1 MDAADNIRRIKA
13 QADEPKPKKAYQIPK
28 VSKKKQKQLEAQKD
42 MIKLDHEFYEAH
54 WRACPHRCEQCNL
67 NLGKEP
73 LTIFFH
79 HALPKRNYPQ
89 FRHTHEN
96 IIILCGNCHIQAETD
111 IDKVPAVKKR
121 TEEIEKKLLNDPF

>member
-1 MDAADNIRRIKA
+1 MSIENIRRLKE
-13 QADEPKPKKAYQIPK
+13 QANEPKPKKAYQIPK
-28 VSKKKQKQLEAQKD
+28 VSKKRQKKLEEQKD
-42 MIKLDHEFYEAH
+42 MIKLDHEFYEEH
-54 WRACPHRCEQCNL
+54 WRACPHKCEQCGL

-96 IIILCGNCHIQAETD
+96 LIVLCGNCHSQAEVD
-111 IDKVPAVKKR
+111 IDKVPIVKRR
-121 TEEIEKKLLNDPF
+121 TVEIEKLLNS

>member
-1 MDAADNIRRIKA
+1 MGLREIQKLKE
-13 QADEPKPKKAYQIPK
+13 QANEPKPKRRKPIAK
-28 VSKKKQKQLEAQKD
+28 VSKKKQKQLEEQKD
-42 MIKLDHEFYEAH
+42 MIRLDHEFYEEH
-54 WRACPHRCEQCNL
+54 WRACPHKCEQCNL

-96 IIILCGNCHIQAETD
+96 IIVLCGNCHSQAEVD
-111 IDKVPAVKKR
+111 IDKVPVVKKR
-121 TEEIEKKLLNDPF
+121 TEEIENKLLNDTF

>member
-1 MDAADNIRRIKA
+1 MGLKEIQKLKEMAG
-13 QADEPKPKKAYQIPK
+13 EPKPKKAYQIPRF
-28 VSKKKQKQLEAQKD
+28 SKKKQKQMQEQKD
-42 MIKLDHEFYEAH
+42 LIKLDHEFYEEH
-54 WRACPHRCEQCNL
+54 WRACLHRCEQCDL

-96 IIILCGNCHIQAETD
+96 LIVLCGNCHSQAEVD
-111 IDKVPAVKKR
+111 IDKVPIVKRR
-121 TEEIEKKLLNDPF
+121 TAEIEKLLNS

>member
-1 MDAADNIRRIKA
+1 MSIEHIRKLKEEAKEPRPPKA
-13 QADEPKPKKAYQIPK
+13 RKPIAK

-42 MIKLDHEFYEAH
+42 MIKLDHEFYEEH
-54 WRACPHRCEQCNL
+54 WRACPHKCEECQI

-89 FRHTHEN
+89 FRHDHRN
-96 IIILCGNCHIQAETD
+96 IIVLCGDHHSQAEIN
-111 IDKVPAVKKR
+111 IDKVPIVKRR
-121 TEEIEKKLLNDPF
+121 TEEIAKILLNAPF

>member
-1 MDAADNIRRIKA
+1 MSIEHIRRLKE
-13 QADEPKPKKAYQIPK
+13 QANEPKPKKQYVIPK
-28 VSKKKQKQLEAQKD
+28 VSKKRQKKLEEKKD
-42 MIKLDHEFYEAH
+42 MIKQDHEFYEEH
-54 WRACPHRCEQCNL
+54 WRACPHKCEQCGL

-96 IIILCGNCHIQAETD
+96 LIVLCGNCHSQTEAD
-111 IDKVPAVKKR
+111 IDKVPIVKRR
-121 TEEIEKKLLNDPF
+121 TAEIEKLLTP